1 MAESAA
7 TASVEAQLRSRIAE
21 LEAARA
27 ESEGRVRDIEH
38 RARNDL
44 QLIWSILVMQARR
57 TPEGPARHAI
67 RRAADRM
74 AAVAAV
80 QRRLPGLGEPLM
92 LDCQDFLR
100 DLVGEIAA
108 ASGRAD
114 VQVHVDLDSAPV
126 APRQAAPL
134 GLIAEELVHN
144 ALAHAFPDRA
154 GQIEVSLRRDGAGA
168 VLSVSDDGVGGA
180 DDHPMPQGFGLTLVE
195 LLCRQ
200 LHGEMRIGRAQ
211 AGGVQAVVRFPEP
224 G

>member
-1 MAESAA
+1 
-7 TASVEAQLRSRIAE
+7 VEAELRSRIEA

-27 ESEGRVRDIEH
+27 EAEERVRDIEH

-57 TPEGPARHAI
+57 TPEGPARQAI

-80 QRRLPGLGEPLM
+80 QRRLPGLGEPLV
-92 LDCQDFLR
+92 LDCQPFLR

-114 VQVHVDLDSAPV
+114 VRVVLELDSAPI

-144 ALAHAFPDRA
+144 ALAHAFPDRQ
-154 GQIEVSLRRDGAGA
+154 GQVEVSLRRDGSAA
-168 VLSVSDDGVGGA
+168 VLIVSDDGVGTGGDA
-180 DDHPMPQGFGLTLVE
+180 GPEPGFGLTLVD
-195 LLCRQ
+195 LLCKQ
-200 LHGEMRIGRAQ
+200 LHGEIRIGRAET
-211 AGGVQAVVRFPEP
+211 GGVQAVLRFPES